1 MLCVQMRPAATN
13 VARLYMCLCIC
24 KHTSWQCNSGW
35 TDRHA
40 VWWIY
45 SGGPRNHVL
54 DGGGPHFLTRR
65 GILEGICACSTMDSS
80 IYGARRRLG
89 QDTPTQ
95 RCASCQFTLD
105 TCYAASGLLLHM
117 SHVAWSVTVFEKTC
131 ATTQKNVK
139 IFTFFW
145 ILIKK
150 RKKRTLRTVPE
161 TA

>member
-13 VARLYMCLCIC
+13 VARLYVCLCVC

-54 DGGGPHFLTRR
+54 DGGGSSFPHTKRHIRGYMCLFHNGLLYIRR
-65 GILEGICACSTMDSS
+65 PPSSMTGHTDAAMRLLS
-80 IYGARRRLG
+80 IYFGHLLCGQRPTATYVARCVVC
-89 QDTPTQ
+89 D
-95 RCASCQFTLD
+95 
-105 TCYAASGLLLHM
+105 
-117 SHVAWSVTVFEKTC
+117 SVRENVC
-131 ATTQKNVK
+131 NNSKNVK
-139 IFTFFW
+139 IFVFLDFD
-145 ILIKK
+145 KK
-150 RKKRTLRTVPE
+150 RKKGTLRTVSE